1 MKEKIAN
8 AENINVVGI
17 IKQNEQ
23 STATA
28 MNGGIGY
35 LKDLKEYVINKTNE
49 ADIVKEQKENSDINV
64 FTGLEFP
71 KSGEKSE
78 FNFNNLSNEQ
88 KMAISKMSTEEI
100 AKVMDT
106 YTKNQNAS
114 YENNLKTLGAID
126 LDKPSS
132 ILIYPKTFES
142 KMS

>member
-35 LKDLKEYVINKTNE
+35 LKDLKEYVINKTKE
-49 ADIVKEQKENSDINV
+49 ADIVKEQKVNPETNV

-78 FNFNNLSNEQ
+78 FNFNNLSNER
-88 KMAISKMSTEEI
+88 
-100 AKVMDT
+100 
-106 YTKNQNAS
+106 KNGN
-114 YENNLKTLGAID
+114 
-126 LDKPSS
+126 KPNVNRRNCKSNGHIHKKS
-132 ILIYPKTFES
+132 ECKLWKQSE
-142 KMS
+142 KH

>member
-1 MKEKIAN
+1 MHFKLPQK
-8 AENINVVGI
+8 
-17 IKQNEQ
+17 
-23 STATA
+23 
-28 MNGGIGY
+28 
-35 LKDLKEYVINKTNE
+35 
-49 ADIVKEQKENSDINV
+49 KENPETNV

-71 KSGEKSE
+71 KSEEKSE

-88 KMAISKMSTEEI
+88 KMAISQMSTEEI

-132 ILIYPKTFES
+132 ISIYPKTFES
-142 KMS
+142 KELDRKSVV